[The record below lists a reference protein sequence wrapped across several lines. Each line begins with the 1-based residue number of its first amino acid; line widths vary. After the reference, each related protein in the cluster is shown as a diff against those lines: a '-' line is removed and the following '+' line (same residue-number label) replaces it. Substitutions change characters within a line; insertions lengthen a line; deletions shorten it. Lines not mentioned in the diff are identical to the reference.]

1 MSRVYPASRYGPG
14 GWQTDSILR
23 PPAAIARRM
32 YIAEAAL
39 ASMKAPEPWQA
50 NGPGTKK
57 RCSVGDTLMRS
68 SSFDQK
74 AHLPFSP
81 PLGLPY
87 DDIIADA
94 LAIAAAFGDY
104 SQTFR
109 QLLASSLG
117 PIITGGRALSPA
129 ESFLSLIFDTPQ
141 RSLDAYDVRLR
152 HYLPTLRYPWL
163 LAVNR
168 TAFLSTTIPVPIQ
181 PDPLCLPTH
190 NNKRRVDFLRV
201 RLPWRGPCPRNM
213 LERRAKAWITT
224 RTTGMFSPL
233 HDSACLILIAF
244 KRLLPPKMPTASI
257 SFLVKIMVRV
267 KSCRASRESLLSRC
281 HIPSTANGI
290 V

>member
-141 RSLDAYDVRLR
+141 RSLDAYD
-152 HYLPTLRYPWL
+152 
-163 LAVNR
+163 
-168 TAFLSTTIPVPIQ
+168 